1 MKYIESLKKVLGED
15 NVLAKHSDCVAYSR
29 DPSIH
34 QAIPDVVV
42 FVENTAQVSEVAKI
56 ASEASIPL
64 IARGAGSSV
73 TGATI
78 PSKGGIIMNMGRM
91 DAIKRTNLEDGYVVV
106 EPGVICDH
114 LNQALNPSHF
124 FPPDP
129 GSAPVA
135 TIGGMASTNASGIRA
150 VKYGTARDYVMAMEV
165 VLADGSIIRTGT
177 KAPKS
182 SSGYDLTRLFC
193 TAEGTLGIITEL
205 TLKILPVPSFSAFGQ
220 LHFSNITDAGA
231 CVRELFANGVPISTC
246 EILDGYCIDAVKK
259 TMGLEIPKEVTC
271 LLFMEIDGDESSVNA
286 AVERI
291 SETMKRHG
299 GLTNDWSSDK
309 EKRAAVWSARHGLVT
324 SLNRL
329 NPGRRQV
336 PIMEDFAVPMSRIP
350 ETIADIQK
358 IGKRH
363 NMEIATFGHIGDGNL
378 HPVLMVNPRS
388 QAEWDTI
395 HEIAEEFAELALK
408 YEGTLSGEHG
418 LGMAKSPLIEKELG
432 GSLAVMQSIKDAL
445 DPKDILNPG
454 KLGLRN
460 SPKDIYEYHAFDNL
474 LLEESQKSS
483 FGSEVD
489 NELLA
494 CGQCDF
500 CTNSCPTFAAMRKE
514 SLNARG
520 RNSMCFGL
528 LTGKE
533 KPSEE
538 MADLLYKCTLCDNCS
553 ATCPAGVKTSK
564 VVQAARKRLYEE
576 GVSPQGF
583 NTAFKSIREYGNPF
597 MEPTEKRTDI
607 FDAIPPLCDET
618 EIIYWPGCVS
628 SYQELKVVPSMVKTL
643 EKMDVRWTSL
653 GTEESCCGYL
663 AYVAGGTDVLKELIE
678 KNTKALKALGDKPI
692 VTTCPGCAKAFKDVY
707 PQNGGEK
714 LPVLHSVE
722 YFAKLIQEGKLQFT
736 KEPKKTM
743 RVAYHDPCD
752 LGRHLGIYDEPRAI
766 LNALPG
772 VELVE
777 FPDNRER
784 AKCCGA
790 GGGMKGHD
798 LALSNTLADNRV
810 LAAHELGVDAIVS
823 ACATC
828 KQTLTQASARLKKDK
843 RTDKRLKVID
853 IMELIVKAL

>member
-1 MKYIESLKKVLGED
+1 MEYIQSLKELLGDD
-15 NVLAKHSDCVAYSR
+15 NVLDKHSDCVGYSR
-29 DPSIH
+29 DMSLH
-34 QAIPDVVV
+34 QAIPDVVI
-42 FVENTAQVSEVAKI
+42 FVETTAQVSEVVKI

-73 TGATI
+73 TGATLA
-78 PSKGGIIMNMGRM
+78 SKGGIVMNMGRM
-91 DAIKRTNLEDGYVVV
+91 DAIKETNLEDGYVVV

-114 LNQALNPSHF
+114 LNKALQPSHF

-193 TAEGTLGIITEL
+193 TSEGTLGIITEL
-205 TLKILPVPSFSAFGQ
+205 TLRILPVPSFSAFGQ
-220 LHFSNITDAGA
+220 LHFSNITQAGA
-231 CVRELFANGVPISTC
+231 CVRELFATGVPISTC
-246 EILDGYCIDAVKK
+246 EILDGYCIDAIKK
-259 TMGLEIPKEVTC
+259 SMGLNIPEGVTC
-271 LLFMEIDGDESSVNA
+271 LLFMEIDGEESSVNS

-309 EKRAAVWSARHGLVT
+309 EKRAAIWSARHGLVA

-336 PIMEDFAVPMSRIP
+336 PIMEDFGVPMSRIP

-378 HPVLMVNPRS
+378 HPVIMVDPHS
-388 QAEWDTI
+388 QEEWDAI
-395 HEIAEEFAELALK
+395 HEIADEFVEIALK
-408 YEGTLSGEHG
+408 YEGTFSAEHG
-418 LGMAKSPLIEKELG
+418 LGMAKSPLIAKELG
-432 GSLAVMQSIKDAL
+432 GSLDVMQTIKDAM

-454 KLGLRN
+454 KLGLKG
-460 SPKDIYEYHAFDNL
+460 SPKDIYDHRAFDDL
-474 LLEESQKSS
+474 IKEESRELS
-483 FGSEVD
+483 FGPDVD

-494 CGQCDF
+494 CSQCDF
-500 CTNSCPTFAAMRKE
+500 CTNSCPTFAATGKE

-520 RNSMCFGL
+520 RNSLCFGMI
-528 LTGKE
+528 TGLE
-533 KPSEE
+533 APSAE
-538 MADLLYKCTLCDNCS
+538 MAERIYRCTLCDNCT

-564 VVQAARKRLYEE
+564 VVQAARKRLYEK
-576 GVSPQGF
+576 GFAPQGF
-583 NTAFKSIREYGNPF
+583 NIAFKSIREYGNPF

-607 FDAIPPLCDET
+607 FDTIPAPAEDT
-618 EIIYWPGCVS
+618 DIIYWPGCVS
-628 SYQELKVVPSMVKTL
+628 SYQELKIVPSMVKTL
-643 EKMDVRWTSL
+643 ETLGIKWTSL
-653 GTEESCCGYL
+653 GTKESCCGYL
-663 AYVAGGTDVLKELIE
+663 AYVSGATDVLTELID
-678 KNTKALKALGDKPI
+678 KNTKALKELGNQPI
-692 VTTCPGCAKAFKDVY
+692 VTTCPGCAKAFRDIY

-714 LPVLHSVE
+714 LPIMHAVE
-722 YFAKLIQEGKLQFT
+722 YFAKQIQEGKIKFT
-736 KEPKKTM
+736 KEAKKPL

-752 LGRHLGIYDEPRAI
+752 LGRHMGIYDEPRAI

-790 GGGMKGHD
+790 GGGMKGFD
-798 LALSNTLADNRV
+798 INLSNTLADNRV

-828 KQTLTQASARLKKDK
+828 KQTLTQASARLKKEK
-843 RTDKRLKVID
+843 RADKRLKVVD
-853 IMELIVKAL
+853 IMELINKAL